1 MQWDIPQ
8 RTTESYD
15 VFISYKTRR
24 YANEAELLAQH
35 LIQLGYKVW
44 FDKYVLDNRNIYGK
58 HYPNAELIEIL
69 KHAVRASKCSV
80 IFEAELERIQVA
92 YLKANMSSNAVT
104 DSRIHTG
111 SKLAWSWQKLE
122 IDNSSKTIEIYV
134 SSMRVGVHDGEKNI
148 TQQIGFGVNTYV
160 DTTELFK
167 MILQAV
173 EYFGIR
179 PSVNEPK

>member
-1 MQWDIPQ
+1 MKRNIPSK
-8 RTTESYD
+8 TTKPYD

-24 YANEAELLAQH
+24 YADEAEMLAQH

-44 FDKYVLDNRNIYGK
+44 FDKYVLDTRNIYGK

-69 KHAVRASKCSV
+69 KNAVRASKCSV

-92 YLKANMSSNAVT
+92 YFTANASSNLVT

-134 SSMRVGVHDGEKNI
+134 SSMKVGVHDGEKDI
-148 TQQIGFGVNTYV
+148 TQQIGFRVNTYV
-160 DTTELFK
+160 DTIELFK
-167 MILQAV
+167 MIFQAV
-173 EYFGIR
+173 EYFGIK
-179 PSVNEPK
+179 PSVNELS